1 MEWSGVEWVCGLIV
15 HVFISGGGFLE
26 CVSDNV
32 VPARQLVED
41 KGPTF

>member
-1 MEWSGVEWVCGLIV
+1 MGVWAYRACFYKWWGI
-15 HVFISGGGFLE
+15 LE

-41 KGPTF
+41 KGPTL